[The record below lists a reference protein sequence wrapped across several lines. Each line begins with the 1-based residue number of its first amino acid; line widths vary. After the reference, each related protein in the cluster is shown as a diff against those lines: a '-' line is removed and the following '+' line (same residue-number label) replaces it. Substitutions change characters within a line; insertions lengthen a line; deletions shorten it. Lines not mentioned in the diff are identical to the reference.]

1 MAAGEGTKRV
11 PIKEGLFRLAA
22 DTEGGVLVGSR
33 CRKCQEVFFPKRA
46 VCARCFSEDMEE
58 LPLAQRGRI
67 VSYTVARTGFPGSA
81 VTPPFLTGVVE
92 LPEGLRLVT
101 LITGVDFDR
110 VKIGDEVD
118 LYFWNAGR
126 DDQGNELVAFGFRPP
141 SR

>member
-1 MAAGEGTKRV
+1 MAAGQGTKRIPV
-11 PIKEGLFRLAA
+11 KEGLFRLAD
-22 DTEGGVLVGSR
+22 DTEDGVLVGSR
-33 CRKCQEVFFPKRA
+33 CRKCRETFFPKRA

-58 LPLAQRGRI
+58 VPLARRGRI
-67 VSYTVARTGFPGSA
+67 VSYTVARTGFPGTA

-118 LYFWNAGR
+118 LYFWDAGK
-126 DDQGNELVAFGFRPP
+126 DDKGNDLVAFGFRPP